1 MLIEAQDST
10 LLVIDVQERL
20 LPGVHEH
27 ETLVKNCRWLIEVA
41 QLMDVPVRFTEQ
53 YPKGVGPTTDQLL
66 ELAGDANPA
75 IAKTVFSCAD
85 APECASLLSEARG
98 KTFVLCG
105 MEAHVCVM
113 QTALG
118 LHQAGNKVF
127 VVADAISAR
136 NPLDTESALQR
147 LRDEGVRVVT
157 REMVGFEWVRD
168 SLAPQFKTFSQ
179 KFLR

>member
-1 MLIEAQDST
+1 
-10 LLVIDVQERL
+10 
-20 LPGVHEH
+20 
-27 ETLVKNCRWLIEVA
+27 
-41 QLMDVPVRFTEQ
+41 
-53 YPKGVGPTTDQLL
+53 
-66 ELAGDANPA
+66 
-75 IAKTVFSCAD
+75 
-85 APECASLLSEARG
+85 
-98 KTFVLCG
+98 
-105 MEAHVCVM
+105 M

-136 NPLDTESALQR
+136 NPLDTEIALQR